1 MRLKIHILTI
11 LVGVL
16 SVLSF
21 YVVFAGSLP
30 EAELPYLDQSTF
42 LGYQG
47 QNLNQGGAFL
57 LPISEATYFPIRDT
71 EVAVPELT
79 AKSFLVY
86 DTKNEKVIFSK
97 EPGRI
102 LPIAS
107 LTKLLTAVVS
117 IENLDPQE
125 VVTITSDAF
134 NANGEGGAD
143 FRLQE
148 KFYFKDLLGAM
159 LIKSSN
165 DAALAV
171 AKAVEQK
178 TGENFAVLMNRQAR
192 QIGMGQSHFL
202 DPAGL
207 NDEGYSTAGD
217 LLRLVKYSKNYPEI
231 WSLAGRSSLDTASAD
246 GKFKHHFEST
256 NKLWGNLPGLTGGKT
271 GYTDGALGCMIIEEN
286 LSEQNTSL
294 VIILLGSTDRF
305 WEIKK
310 ISDWSKIAFRWK

>member
-1 MRLKIHILTI
+1 MRFKIHVLTI

-21 YVVFAGSLP
+21 YLVFSDHQAN
-30 EAELPYLDQSTF
+30 LDQALMVPKAAAQIDPDS
-42 LGYQG
+42 QA
-47 QNLNQGGAFL
+47 AFL

-71 EVAVPELT
+71 EVAIPELT

-86 DTKNEKVIFSK
+86 DTKNEKVIFSR
-97 EPGRI
+97 EPSRA

-117 IENLDPQE
+117 IENLDPLAII
-125 VVTITSDAF
+125 TITSDAF
-134 NANGEGGAD
+134 NADGEGGAD

-148 KFYFKDLLGAM
+148 KFYFKDLLAAM

-192 QIGMGQSHFL
+192 QIGMEQSHFL

-231 WSLAGRSSLDTASAD
+231 WNLAGRSSLDTASAD

-256 NKLWGNLPGLTGGKT
+256 NKLWGNLPGLMGGKT
-271 GYTDGALGCMIIEEN
+271 GYTDGALGCMLIVEN

-305 WEIKK
+305 GEVKK
-310 ISDWSKIAFRWK
+310 LSDWSKTAFRWK

>member
-21 YVVFAGSLP
+21 YVVFAGPLP
-30 EAELPYLDQSTF
+30 ETELPHLDQSAF
-42 LGYQG
+42 LSSQG
-47 QNLNQGGAFL
+47 QNLNQEGAFL

-71 EVAVPELT
+71 EVAIPELT

-97 EPGRI
+97 EPGRA

-125 VVTITSDAF
+125 IITITSDAF
-134 NANGEGGAD
+134 NADGEGGAD

-192 QIGMGQSHFL
+192 QIGMEQSHFL

-207 NDEGYSTAGD
+207 NDEGYSTTGD
-217 LLRLVKYSKNYPEI
+217 LLRLVKYSKKYPEI
-231 WSLAGRSSLDTASAD
+231 WSLAGRLSLDTASVD

-256 NKLWGNLPGLTGGKT
+256 NKLWGNLPDLIGGKT

-305 WEIKK
+305 GEIKK
-310 ISDWSKIAFRWK
+310 ISDWSKTAFRWR